1 MKAIRSIIIL
11 LTVLS
16 STFVSAQGFFKQ
28 IPRDYDFIQYDKN
41 RLEFPGDT
49 GTMCYLYEKLDSI
62 VLCREGKVN
71 ILHIGGSHVQADVFS
86 NRIRRNLD
94 SLNLDFKSSR
104 GLVFPF
110 KIAGTNNPPN
120 YNVTY
125 TGKWTSS
132 RILKRHDNIELGLM
146 GIAVQTNS
154 ADATMKINLN
164 RDETSRWECTD
175 IKLIGYSDSAYS
187 YPVII
192 NPVDGSKIHSIYN
205 VLDDVYEFSF
215 ENPVDSFTIA
225 FEQTDSIFHPFTLSG
240 ILAENNSDGITYNSV
255 GINGASVPSWLKCEK
270 FQKELPLVRPDLVIF
285 GIGINDAVPKNFS
298 GTKFI
303 ENYSKLIEKI
313 QEISPNCAFIFITNN
328 DSYRR
333 TKGQYSVNTNG
344 QIVEEVFFELAKKYN
359 GAVWDQFAIMG
370 GLKSMKKWEDAGL
383 ARKDKI
389 HFSPKGYTLLGDLFY
404 NALIESYL
412 NYK

>member
-1 MKAIRSIIIL
+1 MKVIKSIIL
-11 LTVLS
+11 LLTLLGA
-16 STFVSAQGFFKQ
+16 TFASAQGFFKQ
-28 IPRDYDFIQYDKN
+28 IPRNYDFIQYNKN
-41 RLEFPGDT
+41 KLEFPGDT
-49 GTMCYLYEKLDSI
+49 GTMCNFYEKLDSI

-125 TGKWTSS
+125 TGKWVSS

-154 ADATMKINLN
+154 SDATMNINLN
-164 RDETSRWECTD
+164 RDATTRWECTD
-175 IKLIGYSDSAYS
+175 LKLIGYSDSAYS

-192 NPVDGSKIHSIYN
+192 NPADGSKIYSIYN

-215 ENPVDSFTIA
+215 ENPIDSFTIA
-225 FEQTDSIFHPFTLSG
+225 FEQTDSVFHPFTLSG
-240 ILAENNSDGITYNSV
+240 ILAENNSNGITYNSV
-255 GINGASVPSWLKCEK
+255 GINGASVMSWLKCEK

-298 GTKFI
+298 GAKFL

-370 GLKSMKKWEDAGL
+370 GLKSMKQWENAGL

-389 HFSPKGYTLLGDLFY
+389 HFTPKGYMLLGDLFY
-404 NALIESYL
+404 NALIQSYL

>member
-1 MKAIRSIIIL
+1 MKAIKTIFVL
-11 LTVLS
+11 LTLLNA
-16 STFVSAQGFFKQ
+16 TFASAQGFFKH

-41 RLEFPGDT
+41 KLEFPGDT
-49 GTMCYLYEKLDSI
+49 GTMCHFYEKLDSI

-154 ADATMKINLN
+154 PDATMKINLN
-164 RDETSRWECTD
+164 RDATLRWECTD
-175 IKLIGYSDSAYS
+175 LKLIGYSDSAYS

-192 NPVDGSKIHSIYN
+192 NPVDSSKIYSIYN

-215 ENPVDSFTIA
+215 DTPVDSFTIA
-225 FEQTDSIFHPFTLSG
+225 FEQTDSVFHPFTLSG
-240 ILAENNSDGITYNSV
+240 ILAENNSNGITYNSV
-255 GINGASVPSWLKCEK
+255 GINGASVMSWLKCEK
-270 FQKELPLVRPDLVIF
+270 FQKELPLVLTDLVIF

-298 GTKFI
+298 GAKFLD
-303 ENYSKLIEKI
+303 NYSKLIEKI

-333 TKGQYSVNTNG
+333 SKGQYSVNTNG

-359 GAVWDQFAIMG
+359 GAV
-370 GLKSMKKWEDAGL
+370 
-383 ARKDKI
+383 
-389 HFSPKGYTLLGDLFY
+389 
-404 NALIESYL
+404 
-412 NYK
+412 